1 MQGGIPGQGRGP
13 RTRCSHAARRLSA
26 HMGSGSQMSPWRGRC
41 LGLGLS
47 IPRALDGLWGPAS
60 GPRFSSRCCD
70 PLHMPQA
77 LWPQC
82 PPCHTT
88 GCTAWSLMAVARGD
102 DDWAGPLAALFTPPR
117 TPYMTRATSPLIP
130 MTKASLVLKSKPKNS
145 A

>member
-117 TPYMTRATSPLIP
+117 TPYMTRATSPLIQ
-130 MTKASLVLKSKPKNS
+130 
-145 A
+145 